1 MMDEQLHVTWHCDG
15 CGGWGPVNLKRI
27 ADKKGIDYCLVDRTA
42 RCHIS
47 GCKGRVYFRYAPGP
61 GTPSRR
67 LEALRE
73 RQDAQQ
79 AADAD
84 RQMRAAR
91 DAYNAIALRYGRLP
105 LP

>member
-1 MMDEQLHVTWHCDG
+1 MMDAQMHVTWHCER
-15 CGGWGPVNLKRI
+15 CGAYGTVNLKRV
-27 ADKKGIDYCLVDRTA
+27 ADVKGIDYCLVDRRTT
-42 RCHIS
+42 C
-47 GCKGRVYFRYAPGP
+47 RVGKCGGTVGFRYSPGA

-73 RQDAQQ
+73 REDAEL
-79 AADAD
+79 AREGD

-91 DAYNAIALRYGRLP
+91 DAYNAIAHRYGRLP